1 MTNKKIIV
9 LTPTK
14 NEEWI
19 IETFLKITSL
29 FADHIIIAD
38 QGSTDNTVAIAKRF
52 PKVVVIENTNPEY
65 DEEYRQDLLIE
76 ESRKR
81 FPGDN
86 LLLALDADEIITAK
100 HIQSNEWELIKNQKS
115 GTQIYFYKPD
125 VMPGFKEFVVSNNSF
140 LIGFVDDGRK
150 HKGLKIHSPR
160 VPFSEDKYVATDIQF
175 MHLAITRAIE
185 YYAKQRLY
193 IVTENVNNIDSLKNR
208 YKKYANFFVKKRI
221 NALKKEVL
229 PIDWIQ
235 YGNAIDLENIKSDV
249 HNTYNKNLIDL
260 IKKHGEKRFW
270 LDDIWDV
277 DYDHLSSLF
286 GFTKSEYIKQPPLI
300 VTLFR
305 NILIRSY
312 YYLLTLKN
320 K

>member
-1 MTNKKIIV
+1 MSQPKIIV

-19 IETFLKITSL
+19 IETFIKITSL

-38 QGSTDNTVAIAKRF
+38 QGSTDNTIAIAQKF
-52 PKVVVIENTNPEY
+52 PKVIVIENSNLEY
-65 DEEYRQDLLIE
+65 DEEHRQNLLTE

-81 FPGDN
+81 FPGNN

-100 HIQSNEWELIKNQKS
+100 HIDSKEWDIIKNQKT
-115 GTQIYFYKPD
+115 GTQIFFYKPD
-125 VMPGFKEFVVSNNSF
+125 VMPSFKEFVVSNDCF
-140 LIGFVDDGRK
+140 LIGFIDDGRK
-150 HKGLKIHSPR
+150 HEGLKIHSPR
-160 VPFSEDKYVATDIQF
+160 VPYSDDKYIANDIQF
-175 MHLAITRAIE
+175 MHLAITREIE
-185 YYAKQRLY
+185 YFAKQRLY
-193 IVTENVNNIDSLKNR
+193 VVTENLNKIDSLKNR

-221 NALKKEVL
+221 DALKKEVL

-235 YGNAIDLENIKSDV
+235 YGNTIDLKKIKSSV
-249 HNTYNKNLIDL
+249 CNSYNKNLIDL

-277 DYDHLSSLF
+277 DYHQLTSLY
-286 GFTKSEYIKQPPLI
+286 GYSKSEYIKQPPLI
-300 VTLFR
+300 ITLFR

-312 YYLLTLKN
+312 YYLLMLK